1 MNQGVNQI
9 EGFLNLVRGRRSI
22 RKFRQDP
29 VPKEV
34 VRNII
39 EAASW
44 APSASNR
51 QDWEFRVVTSS
62 PLKEKMKTIVRS
74 YWESA
79 LNQTRSEAI
88 REELQKYISMFDW
101 FSHAPALIIISAKR
115 PESFLYHILGDTAD
129 DVAGT
134 EISAA
139 MASQNLMLAAHASGI
154 GSCCFTGPLIAQEK
168 LKELLEMGK
177 GRKIVCLIALGYPAE
192 HPEAPPRK
200 SVEKILKYIE

>member
-1 MNQGVNQI
+1 VNQP
-9 EGFLNLVRGRRSI
+9 EAFLELVRGRRSI

-29 VPKEV
+29 LPREV
-34 VRNII
+34 LRRII

-62 PLKEKMKTIVRS
+62 SVKEKMQGIVRS
-74 YWESA
+74 RWESV
-79 LNQTRSEAI
+79 LSKSSSEVI
-88 REELQKYISMFDW
+88 KEELQKYVSMFDW

-115 PESFLYHILGDTAD
+115 PESFLYHILGDAAS

-134 EISAA
+134 DVSAA
-139 MASQNLMLAAHASGI
+139 MAAQNLMLAAHASGI
-154 GSCCFTGPLIAQEK
+154 GSCCVTGPLAAQEE
-168 LKELLEMGK
+168 LKELLEIGK

-192 HPEAPPRK
+192 QPEAPLRK
-200 SVEKILKYIE
+200 SVERVSKYIE

>member
-1 MNQGVNQI
+1 MNQI
-9 EGFLNLVRGRRSI
+9 EEFLKLVRERRSI

-29 VPKEV
+29 LPKEV
-34 VRNII
+34 VRRII

-51 QDWEFRVVTSS
+51 QDWEFRVVTSAS
-62 PLKEKMKTIVRS
+62 VKEKMQDIVRS
-74 YWESA
+74 RWESV
-79 LNQTRSEAI
+79 LDKSRSEVI
-88 REELQKYISMFDW
+88 KEELQKYVSMFDW

-115 PESFLYHILGDTAD
+115 PESFLYHILGDTAG

-139 MASQNLMLAAHASGI
+139 MAAQNLMLAAHASGI
-154 GSCCFTGPLIAQEK
+154 GSCCVTGPLAAQEE
-168 LKELLEMGK
+168 LKELLEIGK

-192 HPEAPPRK
+192 QPEAPLRK
-200 SVEKILKYIE
+200 SGERVSKYIE

>member
-1 MNQGVNQI
+1 MNQI
-9 EGFLNLVRGRRSI
+9 EEFLKLVRGRRSI
-22 RKFRQDP
+22 RKFRRDP
-29 VPKEV
+29 LPKEV
-34 VRNII
+34 LRRII

-51 QDWEFRVVTSS
+51 QNWEFRVVTSS
-62 PLKEKMKTIVRS
+62 PVKERMRDVVRS
-74 YWESA
+74 RWESV
-79 LNQTRSEAI
+79 LDRSGSDVI

-115 PESFLYHILGDTAD
+115 PESFLYHILGDTAG

-139 MASQNLMLAAHASGI
+139 MAAQNLMLAAHASGI
-154 GSCCFTGPLIAQEK
+154 GSCCVTGPLAAQEE

-177 GRKIVCLIALGYPAE
+177 ARKIVCLIALGYPAE
-192 HPEAPPRK
+192 QPEVPLRK
-200 SVEKILKYIE
+200 PVEKILTLIE

>member
-1 MNQGVNQI
+1 MNQI
-9 EGFLNLVRGRRSI
+9 EEFLKLVRGRRSI
-22 RKFRQDP
+22 RKFRRDP
-29 VPKEV
+29 LPKEAL
-34 VRNII
+34 RRII

-62 PLKEKMKTIVRS
+62 PVKERMRNIVRS
-74 YWESA
+74 RWESV
-79 LNQTRSEAI
+79 LDRSSSDVI

-115 PESFLYHILGDTAD
+115 PESFLYHILGDTAG

-139 MASQNLMLAAHASGI
+139 MAAQNLMLAAHASGI
-154 GSCCFTGPLIAQEK
+154 GSCCVTGPLAAQEE
-168 LKELLEMGK
+168 LKELLGMGK

-192 HPEAPPRK
+192 QPEAPLRK
-200 SVEKILKYIE
+200 SVERVSKVIE